1 MKVPFLKEA
10 FKNLFKSS
18 ITDKELNKNNPY
30 EYRGKIKFD
39 SEKCIGCG
47 LCTRVC
53 APCAITKTI
62 KKIDEGTQEI
72 TLIFDLASCT
82 FCGMCSDFCSKKA
95 ITLTEE
101 SNIIAYN
108 KEELIIRGSFTKII
122 PRKVENKK

>member
-10 FKNLFKSS
+10 FKNLFKSPN
-18 ITDKELNKNNPY
+18 TKKDLDEENPIG
-30 EYRGKIKFD
+30 YRGKIKFD

-62 KKIDEGTQEI
+62 RHVDEETQEI
-72 TLIFDLASCT
+72 TLAFDLASCT
-82 FCGMCSDFCSKKA
+82 FCGTCSDFCAKNA

-101 SNIIAYN
+101 SDIVTSDKA
-108 KEELIIRGSFTKII
+108 ELIVRGSFIKTLPK
-122 PRKVENKK
+122 KVKK

>member
-1 MKVPFLKEA
+1 MKVPFLREA

-18 ITDKELNKNNPY
+18 STDKELNKNNP
-30 EYRGKIKFD
+30 EGYRGEIEFD

-62 KKIDEGTQEI
+62 KKIDKSTQEI

-95 ITLTEE
+95 ITLTKE
-101 SNIIAYN
+101 SNIIACD
-108 KEELIIRGSFTKII
+108 KEELVVRGSFTKTI
-122 PRKVENKK
+122 PKKAEKKK